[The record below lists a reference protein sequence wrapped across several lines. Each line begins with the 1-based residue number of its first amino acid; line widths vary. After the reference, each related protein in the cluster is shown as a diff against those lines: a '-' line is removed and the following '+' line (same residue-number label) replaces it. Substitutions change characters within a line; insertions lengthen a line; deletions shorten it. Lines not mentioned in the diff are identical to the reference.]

1 MNILH
6 DLNEKQQ
13 QAVTHQSGPLL
24 VIAGPGTGKTRVLT
38 HRIAYLIRQHR
49 VKPEQILAIT
59 FTNKAA
65 QEMQTRVNNEIG
77 APHGSNVKVCT
88 FHAFCVRA
96 LRKHATAIGMSDNFT
111 IFDQGIQDE
120 LFAEAVRELQLDPD
134 EYPPWMLRN
143 IISNAKGRLGDAEFR
158 REDGT
163 PIEDATQIADIADVA
178 EVYHRKLNAH
188 NALDFDDLL
197 GKTIVLLEQAPDV
210 QKTYHRDIRHILVDE
225 YHDVNGVQYRLLQ
238 LLCAPTARNLTVVA
252 DEDQAIYS
260 WRGSNPQYIAEFKAD
275 FAPSV
280 IHLDEHYRCSEK
292 ILRAAEE
299 VISKNTERQNRHT
312 LKTHEGV
319 GRDIFHYT
327 FTTQAEEAQRIIQ
340 IIRQLITQR
349 NYSYRQIA
357 IFYRQHK
364 LANVLEEQLTKENI
378 DYQRIQ
384 PTNAFQEEN
393 TKASVAYLSFAQWQ
407 IPRDLELAISFPEK
421 RIDDLTWVRL
431 KWLAE
436 REGIT
441 LMQLLK
447 NIDAYPKDVGPLTR
461 RNVKQFW
468 TQLDELI
475 AEIDGERPTKIVLK
489 LFEILERSRSPY
501 REEEIA
507 EIEKHPVDAK
517 NLDTARDVLYS
528 AIDGNER
535 IHITA
540 AHGNLDAYCAAHIL
554 RQTLE
559 TYLEQD
565 IHVRHL
571 PVGETSWSRFTPSE
585 GEPSRSRFSSS
596 PPDGPGVHLLIGDVA
611 ADAPTTART
620 IRIGNAAAKDN
631 GIIQLQSTEALSITA
646 LALCQRLICRFESPN
661 MADMVVYDL
670 ETTGVNPKIA
680 QIVEIG
686 AHRLSAIGDE
696 VDRFYRLVKPPGGHI
711 PPAST
716 SVHGIDEVTV
726 KDSPSIE
733 TVLPEF
739 CEFIRDRI
747 LIGHNVTKF
756 DNPILE
762 RDLRTHLKMEFRNP
776 YYDTL
781 VTARRL
787 FPRERCNIKALADR
801 FSIPHGRLHTALEDI
816 QANREIF
823 KALIQ
828 VDSRKREITSL
839 TELLPFVGLGILAQD
854 NATMTDA
861 ASALLNT
868 ARRYV
873 QTHDTPKHLTDIL
886 PVETAQEETLGRLLA
901 DLKQTSV
908 PTSLEDT
915 AWQKRRVQ
923 MMNAALHFEEM
934 NEEHQ
939 LASFLDYQKLLTGS
953 DERDEKSEKL
963 TLMTLHSAK
972 GTEFPVVFIIGMEE
986 GNFPMWRENMTE
998 AEIEEERRLFYVGMT
1013 RAQQQL
1019 YLSSTEY
1026 RFDDRQRAASMFV
1039 REIPSN
1045 YIEKWASPHRHF

>member
-6 DLNEKQQ
+6 ELNEKQK
-13 QAVTHQSGPLL
+13 QAVTHQDGPLL
-24 VIAGPGTGKTRVLT
+24 VIAGPGTGKTKVIT
-38 HRIAYLIRQHR
+38 HRIAYLIRQHGVR
-49 VKPEQILAIT
+49 PEQILAIT

-65 QEMQTRVNNEIG
+65 QEMQERVNREIG

-88 FHAFCVRA
+88 FHAFCVRV
-96 LRKHATAIGMSDNFT
+96 LRKHAAAIGLSENFT
-111 IFDQGIQDE
+111 IFDQEIQDE
-120 LFAEAVRELQLDPD
+120 LFTEAVRELILDPD

-143 IISNAKGRLGDAEFR
+143 IISTAKGKLGDVGFC

-163 PIEDATQIADIADVA
+163 PIEDTTQIADIGSVA
-178 EVYHRKLNAH
+178 KAYQRKLDAY

-197 GKTIVLLEQAPDV
+197 AKTVTLLEQAPAV
-210 QKTYHRDIRHILVDE
+210 QKTYHQDIRHILVDE

-238 LLCAPTARNLTVVA
+238 LLCAPPSRNLMVVA

-260 WRGSNPQYIAEFKAD
+260 WRGSNPQYIADFTAEFE
-275 FAPSV
+275 PRV

-299 VISKNTERQNRHT
+299 VISKNAERQNRHT

-327 FTTQAEEAQRIIQ
+327 FTTQVEEAQRIIQ
-340 IIRQLITQR
+340 IIRKLIAQR
-349 NYSYRQIA
+349 NYSYREIA

-378 DYQRIQ
+378 EFQRIQ
-384 PTNAFQEEN
+384 PTNAFQAEN
-393 TKASVAYLSFAQWQ
+393 TKAIVAYLSFAQWQ

-431 KWLAE
+431 KWLAQRE
-436 REGIT
+436 RIPLVE
-441 LMQLLK
+441 LLK

-468 TQLDELI
+468 AQLDELM
-475 AEIDGERPTKIVLK
+475 AGMDDERPAKIVQK
-489 LFEILERSRSPY
+489 LFDILEHSRSPY
-501 REEEIA
+501 REEEVA
-507 EIEKHPVDAK
+507 DIEKHPVNA
-517 NLDTARDVLYS
+517 NLNIARDVLYS
-528 AIDGNER
+528 AIDGSER
-535 IHITA
+535 IQITA
-540 AHGNLDAYCAAHIL
+540 AYGIDAYCAAHIL

-559 TYLEQD
+559 TYLAQPVH
-565 IHVRHL
+565 IRFL
-571 PVGETSWSRFTPSE
+571 PVE
-585 GEPSRSRFSSS
+585 EPSRSRQPAS
-596 PPDGPGVHLLIGDVA
+596 PPEGTDVHLLIGALV
-611 ADAPTTART
+611 ADANTAART
-620 IRIGNAAAKDN
+620 ILIGNATATDDSA
-631 GIIQLQSTEALSITA
+631 IHLQPDGALSITA
-646 LALCQRLICRFESPN
+646 LALCQRLIGRFESPN

-670 ETTGVNPKIA
+670 ETTGIKPKTA

-696 VDRFYRLVKPPGGHI
+696 VDKFYRLVKPPGGHI
-711 PPAST
+711 PRAST
-716 SVHGIDEVTV
+716 NVHGIDEATV

-739 CEFIRDRI
+739 CQFIRDRI
-747 LIGHNVTKF
+747 LIGHNVAKF

-762 RDLRTHLKMEFRNP
+762 RDLREHLKMEFRNP

-801 FSIPHGRLHTALEDI
+801 FGIPHGRLHNALDDI
-816 QANREIF
+816 AANREIF
-823 KALIQ
+823 KTLIQ
-828 VDSRKREITSL
+828 LDSHKREITSL
-839 TELLPFVGLGILAQD
+839 TELLPFVGLGILAQ
-854 NATMTDA
+854 NAAPSSDSA
-861 ASALLNT
+861 RALLNT
-868 ARRYV
+868 AKRHI
-873 QTHDTPKHLTDIL
+873 QTHGAPEQLAKLL
-886 PVETAQEETLGRLLA
+886 PLETAEEEQLGRLLA
-901 DLKQTSV
+901 DLKQSRA
-908 PTSLEDT
+908 PILPEDEQ
-915 AWQKRRVQ
+915 WQKRRVQ
-923 MMNAALHFEEM
+923 MMNAVLHFEGM
-934 NEEHQ
+934 SEEHR

-953 DERDEKSEKL
+953 DERDNTSEKL

-986 GNFPMWRENMTE
+986 GSFPMWKLNMTA

-1019 YLSSTEY
+1019 YLTSTEY
-1026 RFDDRQRAASMFV
+1026 RFDDRQRAASLFV

-1045 YIEKWASPHRHF
+1045 YIEKWTTPRQHFR

>member
-1 MNILH
+1 MMNILH
-6 DLNEKQQ
+6 ELNEKQK
-13 QAVTHQSGPLL
+13 QAVTHQDGPLL
-24 VIAGPGTGKTRVLT
+24 VIAGPGTGKTKVIT
-38 HRIAYLIRQHR
+38 NRIAYLIRQHGVR
-49 VKPEQILAIT
+49 PEQILAIT

-65 QEMQTRVNNEIG
+65 QEMQTRVNDEIG
-77 APHGSNVKVCT
+77 APHGANVKVCT

-96 LRKHATAIGMSDNFT
+96 LRKHATAIGMDDNFT
-111 IFDQGIQDE
+111 IFDQEIQDE
-120 LFAEAVRELQLDPD
+120 LFAEAVRELQLDPY
-134 EYPPWMLRN
+134 EYPPWMLRH
-143 IISNAKGRLGDAEFR
+143 IISNAKGKLGDTEFR

-163 PIEDATQIADIADVA
+163 PIQDATQIANIGDVA
-178 EVYHRKLNAH
+178 EAYQHKLNAH
-188 NALDFDDLL
+188 NALDFDGLL
-197 GKTIVLLEQAPDV
+197 VKTVHLLEQAPDV

-238 LLCAPTARNLTVVA
+238 LLCAPPNRNLMVVA

-260 WRGSNPQYIAEFKAD
+260 WRGSNPQYITD
-275 FAPSV
+275 FTNDFEPHV

-299 VISKNTERQNRHT
+299 VISKNAERHNRHT

-327 FTTQAEEAQRIIQ
+327 FITQVEEAQRIIQ

-349 NYSYRQIA
+349 NYSYRDIA

-364 LANVLEEQLTKENI
+364 LANALEEQLTKENI
-378 DYQRIQ
+378 HYQRIQ
-384 PTNAFQEEN
+384 PTNAFQQEN
-393 TKASVAYLSFAQWQ
+393 TKAIVAYLSFAQWQ

-421 RIDDLTWVRL
+421 RIDELTWVRL

-436 REGIT
+436 RKGTT

-447 NIDAYPKDVGPLTR
+447 DIDAYPKDVGPLTR

-468 TQLDELI
+468 AQLDELI
-475 AEIDGERPTKIVLK
+475 AGIIEDERPTKIVQK

-501 REEEIA
+501 RQEEIA
-507 EIEKHPVDAK
+507 EIEKHPVDA
-517 NLDTARDVLYS
+517 NLDIARDVLYS

-540 AHGNLDAYCAAHIL
+540 AYGIDAYCAAHIL
-554 RQTLE
+554 RQTLK

-565 IHVRHL
+565 IHVRCL
-571 PVGETSWSRFTPSE
+571 PAGEIFRARQPATDDT
-585 GEPSRSRFSSS
+585 
-596 PPDGPGVHLLIGDVA
+596 GVHLLIGDFA
-611 ADAPTTART
+611 ADASTAART
-620 IRIGNAAAKDN
+620 ILIGNADAKNDN
-631 GIIQLQSTEALSITA
+631 VIQLQPNEALSVTA
-646 LALCQRLICRFESPN
+646 LALCQRLIARFESPN

-670 ETTGVNPKIA
+670 ETTGINPKIA

-686 AHRLSAIGDE
+686 AQRLNPIGEE
-696 VDRFYRLVKPPGGHI
+696 VEKFYRLVKPPGGHI
-711 PPAST
+711 PRAST
-716 SVHGIDEVTV
+716 RIHGIDETTV
-726 KDSPSIE
+726 RDAPSIE

-739 CEFIRDRI
+739 CQFIRDRM

-762 RDLRTHLKMEFRNP
+762 RDLRMHLKMEFRNP

-781 VTARRL
+781 ITARRL
-787 FPRERCNIKALADR
+787 FPRQRCNIKALADR
-801 FSIPHGRLHTALEDI
+801 FGIPYERLHTALDDI
-816 QANREIF
+816 EVNREIF

-828 VDSRKREITSL
+828 VDARQREITSL

-854 NATMTDA
+854 TAPRTDA
-861 ASALLNT
+861 ANALLN
-868 ARRYV
+868 AAKRYI
-873 QTHDTPKHLTDIL
+873 QTHGTPEHLTDIL
-886 PVETAQEETLGRLLA
+886 PIETAQEGTLGVLLA
-901 DLKQTSV
+901 DLKHTDV
-908 PTSLEDT
+908 PILREDEE
-915 AWQKRRVQ
+915 WQERRAQ
-923 MMNAALHFEEM
+923 IMNAALHFEGLS
-934 NEEHQ
+934 EEHR

-953 DERDEKSEKL
+953 DERDEKGEKL

-986 GNFPMWRENMTE
+986 GSFPMWKENVTE

-1019 YLSSTEY
+1019 YLTSTEY
-1026 RFDDRQRAASMFV
+1026 RSDDRQRASSMFV

-1045 YIEKWASPHRHF
+1045 YLEKWTSPRSHF

>member
-6 DLNEKQQ
+6 ELNEKQK
-13 QAVTHQSGPLL
+13 QAVTHQDGPLL
-24 VIAGPGTGKTRVLT
+24 VIAGPGTGKTKVIT
-38 HRIAYLIRQHR
+38 HRIAYLIRQHG

-77 APHGSNVKVCT
+77 APHGDNVKVCT

-96 LRKHATAIGMSDNFT
+96 LRKHATAIGIDDNFT
-111 IFDQGIQDE
+111 IFDQEIQDE
-120 LFAEAVRELQLDPD
+120 LFAEAVRELQLDPY

-163 PIEDATQIADIADVA
+163 PIEDATQIADIGEVA
-178 EVYHRKLNAH
+178 AAYQRKLNAH

-197 GKTIVLLEQAPDV
+197 GKTVALLELAPDV

-238 LLCAPTARNLTVVA
+238 LLCAPTARNLMVVA

-260 WRGSNPQYIAEFKAD
+260 WRGSNPQYITDFIAD
-275 FAPSV
+275 FAPHV
-280 IHLDEHYRCSEK
+280 VHLDEHYRCSEK

-327 FTTQAEEAQRIIQ
+327 FTTPAEEAQRIIQ
-340 IIRQLITQR
+340 IIRQLITHR

-384 PTNAFQEEN
+384 PTNAFHEEN
-393 TKASVAYLSFAQWQ
+393 TKAIVAYLSFAQWQ

-421 RIDDLTWVRL
+421 RIDELTWVRL

-468 TQLDELI
+468 AQLDELM
-475 AEIDGERPTKIVLK
+475 AGMEGERPTKIVQK
-489 LFEILERSRSPY
+489 LFDILERARSPY
-501 REEEIA
+501 RQEEIA
-507 EIEKHPVDAK
+507 EIEKHPVDAT
-517 NLDTARDVLYS
+517 LDIARDVLYS
-528 AIDGNER
+528 AIDRNER

-540 AHGNLDAYCAAHIL
+540 AYGNLDAYCAAHIL

-565 IHVRHL
+565 IHVRCLH
-571 PVGETSWSRFTPSE
+571 VGEPAH
-585 GEPSRSRFSSS
+585 S
-596 PPDGPGVHLLIGDVA
+596 PPEETGVHLLIGDFA
-611 ADAPTTART
+611 ADAATDART
-620 IRIGNAAAKDN
+620 ICIGNADAKDN
-631 GIIQLQSTEALSITA
+631 SVIQLQPSGALSIAA
-646 LALCQRLICRFESPN
+646 LTLCQRLIGRFESPN

-686 AHRLSAIGDE
+686 AQRLNPIGDGVE
-696 VDRFYRLVKPPGGHI
+696 KFYRLVKPPGGHI
-711 PPAST
+711 PRAST
-716 SVHGIDEVTV
+716 RIHGIDEATV
-726 KDSPSIE
+726 KDAPSIE
-733 TVLPEF
+733 TVLPEL
-739 CEFIRDRI
+739 CQFIRNRI

-762 RDLRTHLKMEFRNP
+762 RDLRTHLKREFRNP

-781 VTARRL
+781 ITARRL
-787 FPRERCNIKALADR
+787 FPRQRCNIKALADR
-801 FSIPHGRLHTALEDI
+801 FGIPYGRLHSALDDI
-816 QANREIF
+816 EANREIF
-823 KALIQ
+823 KTLIQ
-828 VDSRKREITSL
+828 IDSRKREITSL

-854 NATMTDA
+854 TAPRTDA
-861 ASALLNT
+861 ANALLN
-868 ARRYV
+868 AAKRYV
-873 QTHDTPKHLTDIL
+873 QTHGTPEHLTDIL
-886 PVETAQEETLGRLLA
+886 PVETAQEATLGTLLA
-901 DLKQTSV
+901 ALKQSSI
-908 PTSLEDT
+908 PILREDDE
-915 AWQKRRVQ
+915 WQARRVQ
-923 MMNAALHFEEM
+923 MVNAAIHFEGLSD
-934 NEEHQ
+934 EHQ
-939 LASFLDYQKLLTGS
+939 LTSFLDYQKLLTGS
-953 DERDEKSEKL
+953 DERDDTGEKL

-986 GNFPMWRENMTE
+986 GSFPMWRQNLTE
-998 AEIEEERRLFYVGMT
+998 TEIEEERRLFYVGMT
-1013 RAQQQL
+1013 RAQEQL

-1026 RFDDRQRAASMFV
+1026 RFDDRQRAASLFV

>member
-1 MNILH
+1 
-6 DLNEKQQ
+6 
-13 QAVTHQSGPLL
+13 
-24 VIAGPGTGKTRVLT
+24 
-38 HRIAYLIRQHR
+38 
-49 VKPEQILAIT
+49 
-59 FTNKAA
+59 
-65 QEMQTRVNNEIG
+65 
-77 APHGSNVKVCT
+77 
-88 FHAFCVRA
+88 
-96 LRKHATAIGMSDNFT
+96 
-111 IFDQGIQDE
+111 
-120 LFAEAVRELQLDPD
+120 
-134 EYPPWMLRN
+134 
-143 IISNAKGRLGDAEFR
+143 
-158 REDGT
+158 
-163 PIEDATQIADIADVA
+163 
-178 EVYHRKLNAH
+178 
-188 NALDFDDLL
+188 
-197 GKTIVLLEQAPDV
+197 
-210 QKTYHRDIRHILVDE
+210 
-225 YHDVNGVQYRLLQ
+225 
-238 LLCAPTARNLTVVA
+238 
-252 DEDQAIYS
+252 
-260 WRGSNPQYIAEFKAD
+260 
-275 FAPSV
+275 
-280 IHLDEHYRCSEK
+280 
-292 ILRAAEE
+292 
-299 VISKNTERQNRHT
+299 
-312 LKTHEGV
+312 
-319 GRDIFHYT
+319 
-327 FTTQAEEAQRIIQ
+327 
-340 IIRQLITQR
+340 
-349 NYSYRQIA
+349 
-357 IFYRQHK
+357 
-364 LANVLEEQLTKENI
+364 
-378 DYQRIQ
+378 
-384 PTNAFQEEN
+384 
-393 TKASVAYLSFAQWQ
+393 
-407 IPRDLELAISFPEK
+407 
-421 RIDDLTWVRL
+421 
-431 KWLAE
+431 
-436 REGIT
+436 
-441 LMQLLK
+441 
-447 NIDAYPKDVGPLTR
+447 
-461 RNVKQFW
+461 
-468 TQLDELI
+468 
-475 AEIDGERPTKIVLK
+475 
-489 LFEILERSRSPY
+489 
-501 REEEIA
+501 
-507 EIEKHPVDAK
+507 
-517 NLDTARDVLYS
+517 
-528 AIDGNER
+528 
-535 IHITA
+535 
-540 AHGNLDAYCAAHIL
+540 
-554 RQTLE
+554 
-559 TYLEQD
+559 
-565 IHVRHL
+565 
-571 PVGETSWSRFTPSE
+571 
-585 GEPSRSRFSSS
+585 
-596 PPDGPGVHLLIGDVA
+596 
-611 ADAPTTART
+611 
-620 IRIGNAAAKDN
+620 
-631 GIIQLQSTEALSITA
+631 
-646 LALCQRLICRFESPN
+646 

-696 VDRFYRLVKPPGGHI
+696 VDKFYRLVKPPGGHI

-716 SVHGIDEVTV
+716 NIHGIDEATV

-801 FSIPHGRLHTALEDI
+801 FSIPHGRLHSALEDI

-854 NATMTDA
+854 NATRTDA
-861 ASALLNT
+861 ASALLNA